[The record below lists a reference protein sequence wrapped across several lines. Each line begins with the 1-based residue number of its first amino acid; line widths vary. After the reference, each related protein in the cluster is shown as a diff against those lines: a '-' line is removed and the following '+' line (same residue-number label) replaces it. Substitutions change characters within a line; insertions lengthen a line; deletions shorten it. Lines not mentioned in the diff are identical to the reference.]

1 MTRRPRVE
9 LAATLAT
16 AALAIAWIARLVP
29 QALAARLQSDECFH
43 ATAARWIAAHAA
55 LPERLDGFYGGFLDY
70 YPPLFHLLGA
80 LAFRLAGLHGF
91 LLVNVA
97 VVAALVLIVAIGVA
111 RLAGGAAARWAVCLC
126 LANEFLAAHA
136 VRLYVEALSALL
148 LAALTLALVHL
159 ARRPSVRMGAIA
171 GVLAGL
177 AITAKLSALAL
188 PPVLLLAALACGWR
202 KRSVLA
208 RALAVAAVVAVLVAM
223 PMFVRNWVLCGSPI
237 YPALGRDVDPWL
249 MRLNVRQFTP
259 APLELYRGLLERAGP
274 ALLACTIAGAW
285 LAWRR
290 RRAGAEGVMLAVAV
304 GLVLATPLQP
314 LADVRHLLPLLAAAC
329 VLAPILLARALLDQP
344 RARLA
349 AELLALLAAAI
360 AVVAMP
366 RLRVKEDLDESPA
379 MLAAFAAIAQHV
391 PAGETVLARETY
403 DASWYGGRPANWPV
417 PFGQCRHP
425 VAMFTTANPDSFAAA
440 MHAQDLRWLLFTD
453 EGRPGPF
460 DGADWPASV
469 ASALGSLE
477 ARGRA
482 SEVWTSDEA
491 TLWRL
496 ER

>member
-1 MTRRPRVE
+1 VGRGDR
-9 LAATLAT
+9 LATLAT
-16 AALAIAWIARLVP
+16 AVLAIAWIVRLVP

-55 LPERLDGFYGGFLDY
+55 LPERLDGFYGGFLYY

-80 LAFRLAGLHGF
+80 LAFRLAGLGGF

-97 VVAALVLIVAIGVA
+97 VVAALLGLVAIGVA

-126 LANEFLAAHA
+126 IANEFLAAHA

-148 LAALTLALVHL
+148 LAAFTLALVAL
-159 ARRPSVRMGAIA
+159 ARRPSVRRGAIA

-188 PPVLLLAALACGWR
+188 PPVLLVAAAACGWR
-202 KRSVLA
+202 RRAALA
-208 RALAVAAVVAVLVAM
+208 RALVMAALVAGIVAM
-223 PMFVRNWVLCGSPI
+223 PMFVRNWALCGSPI
-237 YPALGRDVDPWL
+237 YPALGHDVDPWL

-259 APLELYRGLLERAGP
+259 APLELYRGLLARAGP
-274 ALLACTIAGAW
+274 ALLACMVAGAW
-285 LAWRR
+285 LACRR
-290 RRAGAEGVMLAVAV
+290 RRAGAEGVMLAIAVA
-304 GLVLATPLQP
+304 LVLATPLQP

-329 VLAPILLARALLDQP
+329 VLAPTLLARALAEQP
-344 RARLA
+344 RARLV
-349 AELLALLAAAI
+349 AEMFALLAAAI

-366 RLRVKEDLDESPA
+366 RLRAKEDLDEPPA

-403 DASWYGGRPANWPV
+403 DAYWYSGRPANWPV
-417 PFGQCRHP
+417 PFGQRRHP
-425 VAMFTTANPDSFAAA
+425 VAMFTTANPDSVAAA
-440 MHAQDLRWLLFTD
+440 MRAQDMRWLLFTD

-460 DGADWPASV
+460 DGADWPASL
-469 ASALGSLE
+469 ATALDSLE
-477 ARGRA
+477 AHGRA

-496 ER
+496 DR